1 MEFVIKVN
9 GLPVPGDFYQ
19 QTDGWHV
26 TLGDSDQ
33 DR

>member
-1 MEFVIKVN
+1 VKVN
-9 GLPVPGDFYQ
+9 GVAVDPTFYER
-19 QTDGWHV
+19 TADWHV

>member
-9 GLPVPGDFYQ
+9 GLDVPASFYEE
-19 QTDGWHV
+19 TDNWHV